1 MNAVENRIIVPESKA
16 LTAITLREGAEE
28 LLRPFLDEFVD
39 IIPDLSEHRRTYDGR
54 WVIGVQSSG
63 GRGDP
68 GYTRL
73 DFELVVDADHHTV
86 TVTVKS
92 TTFNRDHPT
101 QSMEVSDGENG
112 MRWLGDFFETV
123 FLLFAGRYFEAAS
136 NARSN

>member
-1 MNAVENRIIVPESKA
+1 MNAVENRNIVSESKA
-16 LTAITLREGAEE
+16 LTAITLRESAEE
-28 LLRPFLDEFVD
+28 LLKPFIDEFLG
-39 IIPDLSEHRRTYDGR
+39 IIPDLSERRRTYDGR

-73 DFELVVDADHHTV
+73 DFELVVDAANHTV

-101 QSMEVSDGENG
+101 QSIEVSDGENG

-136 NARSN
+136 NARAN